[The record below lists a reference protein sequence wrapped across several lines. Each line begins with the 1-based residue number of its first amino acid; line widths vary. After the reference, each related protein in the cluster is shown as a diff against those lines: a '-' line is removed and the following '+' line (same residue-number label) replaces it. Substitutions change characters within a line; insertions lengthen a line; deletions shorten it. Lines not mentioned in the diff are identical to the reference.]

1 MLRKID
7 VSQLQVGMY
16 LEEFCCSWMEH
27 PFWRS
32 GFVIADARDIER
44 IRDCNVAEVWIDCS
58 KGVDVSPEKR
68 SVTLAEAEAGVATE
82 FSAIIDACPAP
93 TQEIAASEPDYGRA
107 AEICREAKQLATD
120 LFAQAR
126 MGKAIDAD
134 SAQRIVD
141 SVLDTITRDHC
152 TLLNLVR
159 LKTASDFTYMHSVA
173 VCVLMV
179 TLARRMEF
187 DEAQTRASGLA
198 GLLHDIGK
206 AALPL
211 DVLHK
216 PESLDDHE
224 FAIVRRHPQEG
235 LRMLKRCGLDGAALD
250 VCLNHH
256 ARIDGSGYP
265 HGIKG
270 NDIGV
275 HARMASVCDV
285 YDAISSGRP
294 YKAAWDPAESIHK
307 MAEWSKSHFD
317 QVVFHAFVK
326 TIGIYPV
333 GALVRLKSGR
343 LGVVVS
349 QSAQSLLTPSVKVFF
364 STRANA
370 RIPAEV
376 VDLAAAGRDEA
387 IEAREDPAKWNF
399 PDLVELWSG
408 LRGTPW

>member
-1 MLRKID
+1 MLKKIA
-7 VSQLQVGMY
+7 VNQLQVGMY

-32 GFVIADARDIER
+32 GFVIIDARDIER
-44 IRDCNVAEVWIDCS
+44 IQASSIAEVWIDCS
-58 KGVDVSPEKR
+58 KGIDVSPEKP
-68 SVTLAEAEAGVATE
+68 SITLAEAEAGVASE
-82 FSAIIDACPAP
+82 FTAIVASHPGPAR
-93 TQEIAASEPDYGRA
+93 EIAAVEDNYGYA
-107 AEICREAKQLATD
+107 AEVCREAKQQVTE

-126 MGKAIDAD
+126 MGRAIDAD
-134 SAQRIVD
+134 GARQLVEK
-141 SVLDTITRDHC
+141 VLETITRNQC
-152 TLLNLVR
+152 ALLSLVR

-179 TLARRMEF
+179 TLARQMGF
-187 DEAQTRASGLA
+187 DDEQARASGLA

-211 DVLHK
+211 EVLHK
-216 PESLDDHE
+216 PGKLDDSE
-224 FAIVRRHPQEG
+224 FAVMQRHPQEG
-235 LRMLKRCGLDGAALD
+235 LRILRECGIQGAALD

-256 ARIDGSGYP
+256 ARIDGAGYP
-265 HGIKG
+265 HEIKG

-275 HARMASVCDV
+275 YSRMASVCDV

-307 MAEWSKSHFD
+307 MAEWTQGHFD
-317 QVVFHAFVK
+317 PVVFHAFVK
-326 TIGIYPV
+326 SIGIYPV

-343 LGVVVS
+343 LGVVVR
-349 QSAQSLLTPSVKVFF
+349 QSAKSLLTPRVKVFF

-370 RIPAEV
+370 RIPTEII
-376 VDLAAAGRDEA
+376 DLAAKACGEA

-399 PDLVELWSG
+399 PDLIELWSG
-408 LRGTPW
+408 LSGKPW